1 MAALVC
7 ESSWDPNT
15 PAQTGRP
22 FLCVKIA
29 FACSM
34 LPLACRS
41 AGNIA
46 ALDYFTM
53 TGRTSM
59 GEEVGQ
65 KEHHFKSTSIQVE
78 RHKSY
83 DLTQRLT
90 FFVIG
95 LEGVFCGYILLNAR
109 ALAHIHGLQ
118 WLFLSCSLAL
128 VMGIVWRFGYNETF
142 HRSAHGSTDSTWF
155 LLVSKIQRWSYIFYV
170 LLFLIS
176 LIAAIVMGFI
186 YIQNSRAPLIFV

>member
-1 MAALVC
+1 
-7 ESSWDPNT
+7 
-15 PAQTGRP
+15 
-22 FLCVKIA
+22 
-29 FACSM
+29 
-34 LPLACRS
+34 
-41 AGNIA
+41 
-46 ALDYFTM
+46 M

-65 KEHHFKSTSIQVE
+65 KEHHFKSTFIQVE

-155 LLVSKIQRWSYIFYV
+155 LIVSKIQRWSYIFYV
-170 LLFLIS
+170 LLSLIS

-186 YIQNSRAPLIFV
+186 YIQNSRVPLRFV